1 MIPILWALTAFSQ
14 SPQDLHNYLVKSDPS
29 FAITSTSTDKVG
41 TTIAF
46 TSQTW
51 HGVPWHHT
59 ILFTQ
64 PVKDTAPGTA
74 ILYITGDGP
83 RNGDYRDIAL
93 MSAATSMPVAML
105 FDIPNQPLWGMKE
118 DDLIAHTFEQYLK
131 TSDASWPLL
140 FPMAKSAL
148 RAMDVIQASTAK
160 SANPIKRFIVTGAS
174 KRGWTTWF
182 VGAAKDSRVI
192 GIAPM
197 VYDNLNVGPQM
208 KHQISQW
215 GAYSEMIQD
224 YTRRGLQQKLATA
237 QGRKLAQIIDPYS
250 YRSDIQVP
258 TLIVKGAN
266 DPYWTADATSLY
278 WNQLKQPHWLMVVPN
293 AGHDLGGGIQA
304 VQTIGA
310 FSRSLAGQFTMP
322 QASVKISERFQSPSK
337 TDQAPEEKI
346 HWVFN
351 TPAAHSPRD
360 PKLIEAR
367 LWAAASETLDFRK
380 SVYKQV
386 DRVAFDEDT
395 PPIPRTRFDRSS
407 SRPDGNV
414 AAYVEFRFSF
424 GGQPFSL
431 CTPIKVLKENP
442 SREKEREEKR
452 KPSGD
457 R

>member
-1 MIPILWALTAFSQ
+1 MISLIYAAAIFSQ
-14 SPQDLHNYLVKSDPS
+14 SPQDLYNYLVKPDPS
-29 FAITSTSTDKVG
+29 FAVTSVSEDGRG
-41 TTIAF
+41 TTIGL

-51 HGVPWHHT
+51 HGITWKHT
-59 ILFTQ
+59 ILYRQ
-64 PVKDTAPGTA
+64 PATVIGDGTA

-83 RNGDYRDIAL
+83 RDGDYRDISL
-93 MSAATSMPVAML
+93 MSAATGMPVAML

-148 RAMDVIQASTAK
+148 RAMDAVQAATGQS
-160 SANPIKRFIVTGAS
+160 IKKFIVTGAS

-182 VGAAKDSRVI
+182 VGASKDPRVI

-224 YTRRGLQQKLATA
+224 YTRRGLQQKLATP

-250 YRSDIQVP
+250 YRSEIKIP

-278 WNQLKQPHWLMVVPN
+278 WNGLKQPHWLMIVPN

-304 VQTIGA
+304 AQTVGA
-310 FSRSLAGQFTMP
+310 FSRSLAGQFNMP
-322 QASVKISERFQSPSK
+322 QVAAKVQANEKNLPWNFKVPKATSPK
-337 TDQAPEEKI
+337 
-346 HWVFN
+346 
-351 TPAAHSPRD
+351 D
-360 PKLIEAR
+360 PVLVEAR
-367 LWAAASETLDFRK
+367 LWAAASESLDFRK
-380 SVYKQV
+380 SRWSQV
-386 DRVAFDEDT
+386 DSVLIDT
-395 PPIPRTRFDRSS
+395 HRAMAPRDHFELNPP
-407 SRPDGNV
+407 RPGGNT
-414 AAYVEFRFSF
+414 AAYVEFRFNF
-424 GGQPFSL
+424 AGQTFSL
-431 CTPIKVLKENP
+431 CTPIQVFKAPRASK
-442 SREKEREEKR
+442 
-452 KPSGD
+452 G
-457 R
+457 